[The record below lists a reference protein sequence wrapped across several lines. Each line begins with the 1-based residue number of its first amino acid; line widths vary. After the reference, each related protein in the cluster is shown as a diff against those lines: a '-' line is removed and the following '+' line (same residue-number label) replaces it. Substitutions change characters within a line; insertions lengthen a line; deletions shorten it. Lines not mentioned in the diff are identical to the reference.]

1 MKCEYFT
8 DFIHAHVKKTDANR
22 IYIDKLMTRKIVNE
36 LALPLPKIF
45 FEISTIDDLV
55 LDGMPDPIVI
65 KLTNLAAKRGVFI
78 LYKVKG
84 GYFEQL
90 RSKLFSKEELVALIK
105 KSFNPKTSRIIGEEV
120 IKGLNGPMKIP
131 FDYKLYTFDG
141 SVKFILQIDR
151 NNPIDNVAFF
161 DGDFEP
167 TNESLVKT
175 NKKYVELGE
184 HVKPSNYNEMISI
197 AEKVSNHIDRPFI
210 SVDLYTTGDNA
221 YVGELTPT
229 PGGPYFGNIVS
240 FSEEFDKYLGALM
253 LDGYMK
259 RRWEIPE
266 IESLPPARKK
276 RKPTR

>member
-22 IYIDKLMTRKIVNE
+22 IYIDKLMTRNIVNE
-36 LALPLPKIF
+36 LELPLPKIF
-45 FEISTIDDLV
+45 FEISTIDDLI
-55 LDGMPDPIVI
+55 LDEMPDPVVI

-90 RSKLFSKEELVALIK
+90 RSKLFSKEELVSLID

-141 SVKFILQIDR
+141 AVKFILQIDR
-151 NNPIDNVAFF
+151 NNSVDNVAFF

-167 TNESLVKT
+167 INESLAKT
-175 NKKYVELGE
+175 DKKYVELGE
-184 HVKPSNYNEMISI
+184 HIKPSNYNEMIRI
-197 AEKVSNHIDRPFI
+197 AEEVSSHIDRPFI

-240 FSEEFDKYLGALM
+240 FSEEFDKYLGTLM

-259 RRWEIPE
+259 RGWEIPE

-276 RKPTR
+276 RKPIR